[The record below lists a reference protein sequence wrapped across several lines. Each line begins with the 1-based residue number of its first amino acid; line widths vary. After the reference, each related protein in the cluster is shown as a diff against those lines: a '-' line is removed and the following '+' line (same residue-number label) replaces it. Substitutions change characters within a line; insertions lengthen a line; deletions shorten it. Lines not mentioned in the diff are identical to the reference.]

1 MNVTK
6 KAKVNTI
13 SQQVYSIIKKEILS
27 GTYKPGDRL
36 QEMELAQK
44 LEVSRSPIREA
55 LSQLNADGLVV
66 DIPNKGSFVREFT
79 EEEIREIFEV
89 REMLESYAIRHLNKQ
104 WSQAEKETFK
114 TYREDFERLYDEGNL
129 DEYIVVDSKFH
140 RFLVSCTEN
149 SILLDLYQKVRNMNM
164 LFRIMS
170 LSTKERFDE
179 SLKEHVSIID
189 NLLKGNSSEADL
201 INRVHLTYARDTAIA
216 CIQKQKNAK

>member
-1 MNVTK
+1 MTDTNKTK
-6 KAKVNTI
+6 INTI
-13 SQQVYSIIKKEILS
+13 SQQVYSILKKEIVS
-27 GTYKPGDRL
+27 GTYKPGDWL
-36 QEMELAQK
+36 QEMELAK
-44 LEVSRSPIREA
+44 NLEVSRSPIREA
-55 LSQLNADGLVV
+55 LRRLTADGLVV

-104 WSQAEKETFK
+104 WTKEEKETFNN
-114 TYREDFERLYDEGNL
+114 YREDFKRLYNEGNL
-129 DEYIVVDSKFH
+129 DDYIVVDSRFH
-140 RFLVSCTEN
+140 RFLVECTEN

-179 SLKEHVSIID
+179 SLKEHISIID

-201 INRVHLTYARDTAIA
+201 INRVHLAYARDTAIA
-216 CIQKQKNAK
+216 HIQKQKNAK